1 MLAGDGHIE
10 NKHFVAFF
18 RFDQVSVLVQ
28 RNFRQVGVYSDLG
41 HILRAVHIAAAAGM
55 YKGLLAPV
63 GLVQVEGVLLD
74 FAVKGDKSF
83 LVLAV
88 FASLIAAIG
97 SKVEHIPDMGR
108 PQPRAVGN
116 HFCHV
121 LVVDA
126 LVGFGIVALFG
137 VGALVGGVCVRAVL
151 RKTDAAVGIFGV
163 VGIKKVVVL
172 VQFTQIPAKI
182 QVVAVHIGDFQNR
195 AGNLQHKDIR
205 HRGRAGRVEL
215 VRQIIQ
221 GAVVFQQLLIDSRC
235 GSNFVGQ
242 PPNGNTGMV
251 VVLNNQFFH
260 LGQRVG
266 APVVHMHRDVG
277 DLGPDDKTL
286 FVAQVIECLR
296 VLVVGK
302 ADGVGAHLQNQRH
315 ILFHHLFGDG
325 YTRTLAVLMA
335 GDTAQ
340 GIGVAVQNE
349 ALLRVNLKLAAAE
362 AGGLGLAIVQPRSY
376 GVEIRVIKT
385 VPQAGVLQRE
395 HGSGGAVLDGGAR
408 LLAVKREVD
417 ALRADNERL
426 NSHLTAALGKV
437 SHSRRDLDGHSAVF
451 GKGKVCSGHNM
462 QRYIA
467 VNAAVEGEVGLLGV
481 DGVVVAVVNRNNQLI
496 CTIVQGIG
504 DVHTEGGVAALVLGH
519 FLPVQADNCSHSNAV
534 KLQNRAVAIG
544 QLRFLQV
551 TGVAAGAAVVV
562 VAAVLTV
569 YSVPSV
575 GKGDRLVM
583 TFLGKSPTG
592 VQQNCFAHRMTP
604 YGWF

>member
-1 MLAGDGHIE
+1 
-10 NKHFVAFF
+10 
-18 RFDQVSVLVQ
+18 
-28 RNFRQVGVYSDLG
+28 
-41 HILRAVHIAAAAGM
+41 
-55 YKGLLAPV
+55 
-63 GLVQVEGVLLD
+63 
-74 FAVKGDKSF
+74 
-83 LVLAV
+83 
-88 FASLIAAIG
+88 
-97 SKVEHIPDMGR
+97 
-108 PQPRAVGN
+108 
-116 HFCHV
+116 
-121 LVVDA
+121 
-126 LVGFGIVALFG
+126 
-137 VGALVGGVCVRAVL
+137 
-151 RKTDAAVGIFGV
+151 
-163 VGIKKVVVL
+163 
-172 VQFTQIPAKI
+172 
-182 QVVAVHIGDFQNR
+182 
-195 AGNLQHKDIR
+195 
-205 HRGRAGRVEL
+205 
-215 VRQIIQ
+215 
-221 GAVVFQQLLIDSRC
+221 
-235 GSNFVGQ
+235 
-242 PPNGNTGMV
+242 
-251 VVLNNQFFH
+251 
-260 LGQRVG
+260 
-266 APVVHMHRDVG
+266 MHRDVG

-315 ILFHHLFGDG
+315 IFFHHLFGDG

-417 ALRADNERL
+417 ALRANNERL

-504 DVHTEGGVAALVLGH
+504 DVHTEGGVAALVLGY
-519 FLPVQADNCSHSNAV
+519 FLPVQTDNCSHSNAV

-544 QLRFLQV
+544 QLRFLQF

-592 VQQNCFAHRMTP
+592 VQQNCFAHRITP